1 MIKRHYIL
9 LTFIV
14 LTMFSSCKLDYIKY
28 IKHQKDIHT
37 DNDGFS
43 CDANKPD
50 TVPFV
55 LSGGKILFEAEIDG
69 KKDTVQFDTGCTIA
83 MVETVSE
90 SQRPDVEF
98 FQVPVNT
105 VNRSKLEMATV
116 PVKYSFANC
125 EIQYTRS
132 IVLMNDVP
140 YCDKELSF
148 KDMYPIVGTYGL
160 FWRRLKLDFT
170 NSCLR
175 IICHHQDSIDLTG
188 YQEVKCKYM
197 LFSNALKIYLTID
210 GEEHECLFDTGNE
223 SGFIILK
230 DKKRI
235 KGNRQDD
242 LHYEGSFAKSL
253 SGASDSQRFC
263 TKLGEEVIM
272 GDYQC
277 KDNVMYVP
285 DMSFDN
291 VGIGFISRFDWVLDP
306 YHDKAYFKPRNIDL
320 EQLNIYPY
328 KLTTVG
334 GEIKIANRCLSMN
347 PRFEVGDVIKSVDGE
362 EITEENIC
370 HYYELLRE
378 TKDWSAF
385 DIQVKK

>member
-1 MIKRHYIL
+1 ML
-9 LTFIV
+9 L
-14 LTMFSSCKLDYIKY
+14 
-28 IKHQKDIHT
+28 
-37 DNDGFS
+37 
-43 CDANKPD
+43 
-50 TVPFV
+50 
-55 LSGGKILFEAEIDG
+55 
-69 KKDTVQFDTGCTIA
+69 
-83 MVETVSE
+83 
-90 SQRPDVEF
+90 
-98 FQVPVNT
+98 
-105 VNRSKLEMATV
+105 
-116 PVKYSFANC
+116 
-125 EIQYTRS
+125 
-132 IVLMNDVP
+132 
-140 YCDKELSF
+140 
-148 KDMYPIVGTYGL
+148 
-160 FWRRLKLDFT
+160 
-170 NSCLR
+170 
-175 IICHHQDSIDLTG
+175 
-188 YQEVKCKYM
+188 
-197 LFSNALKIYLTID
+197 SNALKIYLTID

-230 DKKRI
+230 DKNRI

-334 GEIKIANRCLSMN
+334 AEIKIANRCLSMN

-362 EITEENIC
+362 EITKENIC
-370 HYYELLRE
+370 HYYELLKDA
-378 TKDWSAF
+378 KDWSAF
-385 DIQVKK
+385 DIQVK

>member
-1 MIKRHYIL
+1 M
-9 LTFIV
+9 
-14 LTMFSSCKLDYIKY
+14 
-28 IKHQKDIHT
+28 
-37 DNDGFS
+37 
-43 CDANKPD
+43 
-50 TVPFV
+50 
-55 LSGGKILFEAEIDG
+55 
-69 KKDTVQFDTGCTIA
+69 QFDTGCTIA

-98 FQVPVNT
+98 FQVPVYT

-197 LFSNALKIYLTID
+197 LLSNALKIYLTID

-230 DKKRI
+230 DKNVSRETVKMTFNM
-235 KGNRQDD
+235 KV
-242 LHYEGSFAKSL
+242 LLPSFFRALLIPSGFARNLGRSL
-253 SGASDSQRFC
+253 NGR
-263 TKLGEEVIM
+263 
-272 GDYQC
+272 
-277 KDNVMYVP
+277 
-285 DMSFDN
+285 
-291 VGIGFISRFDWVLDP
+291 
-306 YHDKAYFKPRNIDL
+306 
-320 EQLNIYPY
+320 
-328 KLTTVG
+328 
-334 GEIKIANRCLSMN
+334 LSMQ
-347 PRFEVGDVIKSVDGE
+347 G
-362 EITEENIC
+362 
-370 HYYELLRE
+370 
-378 TKDWSAF
+378 
-385 DIQVKK
+385 